1 MTNKFVTED
10 KITSPIGRL
19 SWVFVH
25 KEDPKQKPN
34 DQSKYKL
41 TIMLPKNAEALKS
54 LGLNP
59 KQNKAI
65 LAEVEQFK
73 KEYEAEAMN
82 VAEAKFKKK
91 AKATRWNPMLDGDDM
106 TDTWEGNANF
116 YIIRTKSKFQPTVID
131 KNKKPIETDDDPEG
145 LYSGCWARIHLSLYP
160 YDVDGNRGV
169 AAGLGGFIKKIA
181 NDEAFGKGGANADDA
196 FDDDLDDELD
206 IDDDAF
212 DDDDLDADDDDDLD
226 LD

>member
-19 SWVFVH
+19 SWVYIH
-25 KEDPKQKPN
+25 TEDPKQKEG
-34 DQSKYKL
+34 DLAKYKL

-65 LAEVEQFK
+65 LAEVAAFK
-73 KEYEAEAMN
+73 IEFDAEAMV

-91 AKATRWNPMLDGDDM
+91 AKASRWNPMLDGDEM
-106 TDTWEGNANF
+106 TETWDGNANF

-131 KNKKPIETDDDPEG
+131 KHKKPIETDDDPDG

-160 YDVDGNRGV
+160 YDVDGNKGV
-169 AAGLGGFIKKIA
+169 AAGLGSFVKKIA
-181 NDEAFGKGGANADDA
+181 NDEAFTGGGNVDDA
-196 FDDDLDDELD
+196 FDDDVDDELD
-206 IDDDAF
+206 IDDAEF
-212 DDDDLDADDDDDLD
+212 DNEDLDEDDDDDLI
-226 LD
+226 

>member
-1 MTNKFVTED
+1 MANKFVTED

-19 SWVFVH
+19 SWVFIH

-34 DQSKYKL
+34 DAAKYKL
-41 TIMLPKNAEALKS
+41 TIMLPKNEAALAS

-73 KEYEAEAMN
+73 KEFEKEAMT
-82 VAEAKFKKK
+82 VATAKFKAK
-91 AKATRWNPMLDGDDM
+91 AKATRWNPMLDGDDEKLSA
-106 TDTWEGNANF
+106 TWEGNKGF
-116 YIIRTKSKFQPTVID
+116 YIIRCKSKFQPTVID
-131 KNKKPIETDDDPEG
+131 RHKKPIECDDNPEG

-160 YDVDGNRGV
+160 YDVDGNKGV
-169 AAGLGGFIKKIA
+169 AAGLGFFIKKIA
-181 NDEAFGKGGANADDA
+181 NDEAFGKGANADDA

-206 IDDDAF
+206 MDDGEF
-212 DDDDLDADDDDDLD
+212 DNDDLDDDDDELE
-226 LD
+226 